1 MRYKYVL
8 AGRAGLFARL
18 VERLVAQQHP
28 ARLFIQYNPLLSY
41 LGSLLILDLIGY
53 DLVFYNS
60 DSQVLANDCAVQ
72 VDFLGNGLLDR
83 SETF

>member
-1 MRYKYVL
+1 M
-8 AGRAGLFARL
+8 
-18 VERLVAQQHP
+18 QHT
-28 ARLFIQYNPLLSY
+28 IIIVYT
-41 LGSLLILDLIGY
+41 
-53 DLVFYNS
+53 NS